1 MTMEKD
7 LLGTPTTDVEKEVA
21 RLYDALK
28 RLATRPDAPP
38 CVQRNARK
46 ALSCFWQLMNDLNL
60 PCTQLYDV
68 GV

>member
-1 MTMEKD
+1 MDKD
-7 LLGTPTTDVEKEVA
+7 LLGNPTTDLEKEIA
-21 RLYDALK
+21 RLYEELK
-28 RLATRPDAPP
+28 TLSARTDTPP

-60 PCTQLYDV
+60 ECSQLYDL